1 MLRRRRGRCGW
12 TFVCVCICVHR
23 CSREKPL
30 TLTIA
35 PIITHHTTPSIGGL
49 WAELPAWQT
58 LQNDTG
64 DFCLNVR
71 QPPTS

>member
-1 MLRRRRGRCGW
+1 LAGLRFVW
-12 TFVCVCICVHR
+12 PTTFNHIAHR
-23 CSREKPL
+23 SN
-30 TLTIA
+30 
-35 PIITHHTTPSIGGL
+35 SIGGL

-71 QPPTS
+71 AMRLCFYWVCLNT